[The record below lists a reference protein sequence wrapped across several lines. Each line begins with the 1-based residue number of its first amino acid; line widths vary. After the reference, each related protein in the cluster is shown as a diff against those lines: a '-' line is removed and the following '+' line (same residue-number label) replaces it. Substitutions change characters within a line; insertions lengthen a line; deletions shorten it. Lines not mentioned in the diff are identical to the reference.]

1 MDDYTTVTITCFA
14 CQMQASVNLV
24 IAYSGSRWHE
34 TMKLFGDAGWAIER
48 PKNLTGVIRY
58 CPTCA
63 KENE

>member
-1 MDDYTTVTITCFA
+1 MNDYTTVTISCFA
-14 CQMQASVNLV
+14 CQMQASVNLG
-24 IAYSGSRWHE
+24 IANGKPRWHE
-34 TMKLFGDAGWAIER
+34 TMKAFGDGGWVIDR

>member
-1 MDDYTTVTITCFA
+1 MDDYTTVTITSFA

-24 IAYSGSRWHE
+24 IVTKAKWHE
-34 TMKLFGDAGWAIER
+34 TMKLFGDAGWVVER
-48 PKNLTGVIRY
+48 PKNLRGVIRY